1 MSKNFV
7 ILSHLHQL
15 DHKDGK
21 VLKAARGNGDCNT
34 LRKKQLMI
42 LNLIVKGVEKDMIKK
57 MSSNAMGNLDD
68 GRLDLNLPPPL
79 VESSRG
85 ERASLLVS
93 IHRLRKIIVT
103 KMCVSEQVD
112 NGHDWHCNM
121 VMMRKVTMEAA

>member
-1 MSKNFV
+1 
-7 ILSHLHQL
+7 
-15 DHKDGK
+15 
-21 VLKAARGNGDCNT
+21 
-34 LRKKQLMI
+34 
-42 LNLIVKGVEKDMIKK
+42 MIKK
-57 MSSNAMGNLDD
+57 MSSNAMGNLND

-112 NGHDWHCNM
+112 NGHHCNNM